1 MSEGNRVSRIS
12 VRGFAVASATAV
24 TAVGSAVGVASGDE
38 RQDAAEDLEVV
49 AADATLLAEIPAGT
63 NAQLQTA
70 SLPAPGLILP
80 DQTERRGIGRLQAE
94 LQSLLSC
101 PL

>member
-1 MSEGNRVSRIS
+1 
-12 VRGFAVASATAV
+12 VASATAV

-70 SLPAPGLILP
+70 SLT
-80 DQTERRGIGRLQAE
+80 QQAE
-94 LQSLLSC
+94 ALSTAADAEAADRAGSRSE
-101 PL
+101 LVVEAFTIRQ